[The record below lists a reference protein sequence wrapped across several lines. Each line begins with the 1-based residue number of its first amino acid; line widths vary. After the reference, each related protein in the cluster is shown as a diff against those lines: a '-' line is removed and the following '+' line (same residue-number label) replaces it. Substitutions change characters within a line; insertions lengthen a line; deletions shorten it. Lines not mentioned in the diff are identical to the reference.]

1 MNIFLTIYQR
11 NQTESSRSGSME
23 KRESYH
29 EYMGRRLREERHR
42 GGEMVDK
49 VLAEREIASMQEQVH
64 GLQIRVKELSETV
77 YSLSYKVSIL
87 GGNPNQLEM
96 KL

>member
-1 MNIFLTIYQR
+1 
-11 NQTESSRSGSME
+11 ME

-77 YSLSYKVSIL
+77 YFLSYKVSIL
-87 GGNPNQLEM
+87 GGNSNQLEM

>member
-1 MNIFLTIYQR
+1 
-11 NQTESSRSGSME
+11 ME

-64 GLQIRVKELSETV
+64 GLQMRVKDLSEMV
-77 YSLSYKVSIL
+77 YSLSHKVSVL
-87 GGNPNQLEM
+87 GGDINQLEM
-96 KL
+96 RL

>member
-1 MNIFLTIYQR
+1 
-11 NQTESSRSGSME
+11 ME

-96 KL
+96 RL

>member
-1 MNIFLTIYQR
+1 
-11 NQTESSRSGSME
+11 ME

-29 EYMGRRLREERHR
+29 EYMGRRLREARHR

>member
-1 MNIFLTIYQR
+1 MTNTTRKVFGKAPKR
-11 NQTESSRSGSME
+11 
-23 KRESYH
+23 RESYH
-29 EYMGRRLREERHR
+29 DYMGRRLREVHYK
-42 GGEMVDK
+42 GGEMVDRN
-49 VLAEREIASMQEQVH
+49 LAEAEIASMQEQVH
-64 GLQIRVKELSETV
+64 GLQMRVKELNETV

>member
-1 MNIFLTIYQR
+1 MK
-11 NQTESSRSGSME
+11 

-64 GLQIRVKELSETV
+64 GLQMRVKELNETV

-96 KL
+96 RL

>member
-1 MNIFLTIYQR
+1 
-11 NQTESSRSGSME
+11 ME
-23 KRESYH
+23 KKESYH

-42 GGEMVDK
+42 GGEVVDK

-64 GLQIRVKELSETV
+64 GLQMRVKELNETV

>member
-1 MNIFLTIYQR
+1 
-11 NQTESSRSGSME
+11 ME

-29 EYMGRRLREERHR
+29 EYMGRRLREERHK
-42 GGEMVDK
+42 GGEMVDRA
-49 VLAEREIASMQEQVH
+49 LAEREIASMQEQVH
-64 GLQIRVKELSETV
+64 GLQMRVKELNETV

>member
-1 MNIFLTIYQR
+1 MTNTTRKVFGKAPKR
-11 NQTESSRSGSME
+11 
-23 KRESYH
+23 RESYH
-29 EYMGRRLREERHR
+29 DYMGRRMREERHK
-42 GGEMVDK
+42 GGEMVDR
-49 VLAEREIASMQEQVH
+49 VLAETEIASMQEQVH
-64 GLQIRVKELSETV
+64 GLQMRVKELNETV

>member
-1 MNIFLTIYQR
+1 P
-11 NQTESSRSGSME
+11 SRSGSME

-29 EYMGRRLREERHR
+29 EYMGRRLREERHK
-42 GGEMVDK
+42 GGEMVDRA
-49 VLAEREIASMQEQVH
+49 LAEREIASMQEQVH
-64 GLQIRVKELSETV
+64 GLQMRVKELNETV

-96 KL
+96 RL

>member
-1 MNIFLTIYQR
+1 
-11 NQTESSRSGSME
+11 ME

-29 EYMGRRLREERHR
+29 EYMGRRLREERHK
-42 GGEMVDK
+42 GGEMVDRA
-49 VLAEREIASMQEQVH
+49 LAEREIASMQEQVH
-64 GLQIRVKELSETV
+64 GLQMRVKELNETV

-87 GGNPNQLEM
+87 GGDINQLEM

>member
-1 MNIFLTIYQR
+1 
-11 NQTESSRSGSME
+11 ME

-29 EYMGRRLREERHR
+29 EYMGRRLREERHK
-42 GGEMVDK
+42 GGEMVDRA
-49 VLAEREIASMQEQVH
+49 LAEREIASMQEQVH
-64 GLQIRVKELSETV
+64 GLQMRVKELNETV

-96 KL
+96 RL

>member
-1 MNIFLTIYQR
+1 
-11 NQTESSRSGSME
+11 ME

-49 VLAEREIASMQEQVH
+49 VLAEREIAEMQKQVH
-64 GLQIRVKELSETV
+64 GLQMRVITLREV
-77 YSLSYKVSIL
+77 VDDLSYKVNLL

>member
-1 MNIFLTIYQR
+1 
-11 NQTESSRSGSME
+11 ME

-64 GLQIRVKELSETV
+64 LLQMRIKALSEMV
-77 YSLSYKVSIL
+77 YSLSHKVSVL
-87 GGNPNQLEM
+87 GGDINELEM